1 MSDHP
6 QHFVELLVLEDLCNG
21 EESLQA
27 KKLKKTLEFRFT
39 TVNDFK
45 VSGSFFNFLSFKKKN
60 QFIDFSIFITL
71 YKNMMIQ

>member
-1 MSDHP
+1 MTDHP
-6 QHFVELLVLEDLCNG
+6 QHFVELLVLEDLCSG
-21 EESLQA
+21 EGSLQT
-27 KKLKKTLEFRFT
+27 KKLKKTLEFRFK

-45 VSGSFFNFLSFKKKN
+45 VSGNFLNFLSFKKKN